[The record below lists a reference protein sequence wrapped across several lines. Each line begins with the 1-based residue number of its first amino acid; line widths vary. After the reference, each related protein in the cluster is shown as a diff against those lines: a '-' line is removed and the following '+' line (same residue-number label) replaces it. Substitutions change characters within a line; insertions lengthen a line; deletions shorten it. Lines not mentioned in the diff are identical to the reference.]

1 MFSQDLL
8 FKYYIM
14 PKKDYDD
21 ENVNNLK
28 KDPFDEDDD
37 WDDDERWE
45 DEDEEYEDDWD
56 PNNYEKEVD
65 EEDD

>member
-1 MFSQDLL
+1 MLFQHLL

-14 PKKDYDD
+14 PKNDYDD

-37 WDDDERWE
+37 RDDDRDDDIQE
-45 DEDEEYEDDWD
+45 DWD
-56 PNNYEKEVD
+56 PNDYEKEMD
-65 EEDD
+65 EDDE

>member
-28 KDPFDEDDD
+28 KDPFDDDD
-37 WDDDERWE
+37 DRDDDDDDR
-45 DEDEEYEDDWD
+45 DDEEYEDDWD
-56 PNNYEKEVD
+56 EQTNYTETDNDD
-65 EEDD
+65 E

>member
-1 MFSQDLL
+1 MLFQYLL
-8 FKYYIM
+8 FKHCIM

-37 WDDDERWE
+37 WDDD
-45 DEDEEYEDDWD
+45 DE
-56 PNNYEKEVD
+56 
-65 EEDD
+65 